1 MGSIWITLLRKMDQ
15 GYKNGG
21 DSYKIEVELN
31 KSKEKV
37 SKLQKDNKEIWKYNI
52 NKDDEFS

>member
-1 MGSIWITLLRKMDQ
+1 MDQ

-37 SKLQKDNKEIWKYNI
+37 SKLQKDNKEI
-52 NKDDEFS
+52 